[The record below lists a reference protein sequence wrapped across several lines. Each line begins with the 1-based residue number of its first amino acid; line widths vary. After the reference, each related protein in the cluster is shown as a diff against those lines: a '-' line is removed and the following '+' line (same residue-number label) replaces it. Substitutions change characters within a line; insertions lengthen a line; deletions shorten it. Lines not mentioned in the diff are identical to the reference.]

1 MMIKRCFDFV
11 FALLGLIVLL
21 PFFLIIIILIKFD
34 SPGPIFFIQ
43 TRVGKDN
50 KDFNIYK
57 FRTMRAESDSK
68 GLLTLGNHDSRV
80 TNAGYILRRYK
91 IDEFPQLI
99 NIIKGDMSFVGPRPE
114 LRHYVNYY
122 SEDDMRIFQVRPG
135 ITGLASLKYRN
146 EVELLEKADDPEKF
160 FIETIIPDKLRY
172 NKEYIK
178 KQNFFFDVQLIMLTV
193 IKVITK

>member
-1 MMIKRCFDFV
+1 MIKRCFDFV